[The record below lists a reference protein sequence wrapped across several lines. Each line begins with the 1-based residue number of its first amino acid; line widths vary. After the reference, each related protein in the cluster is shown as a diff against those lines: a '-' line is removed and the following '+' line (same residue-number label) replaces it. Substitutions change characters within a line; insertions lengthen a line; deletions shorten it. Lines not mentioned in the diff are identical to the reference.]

1 MKRTL
6 LFALLVLAYQL
17 GMAQNI
23 TSFSFSNNIRN
34 VIVRQQTNDHEVIY
48 LESGNNHYLTY
59 MNDPT
64 SVRKLVI
71 PNELEFHDMV
81 IYNEYAYFCGT
92 NTAIRKGIVGYF
104 HIDSLFRGISNIYVY
119 SNFQLN
125 TSYVTS
131 LDALTVYRGGLRQQ
145 LCIAAVG
152 ATSNKKACAMEI
164 VKTLPHW
171 RYTIGESTDA
181 SESITNICH
190 TDQYVVT
197 AGTIH
202 NNADEVCL
210 RFYPIDKL
218 FLSEDLHNI
227 IHKHPSDT
235 DIHIGTFSEK
245 SERVEFN
252 TYVQT
257 FNFYEAEVI
266 SHTSSLGNTECW

>member
-23 TSFSFSNNIRN
+23 TSFSFSSNIRN

-125 TSYVTS
+125 TSYVKS

-266 SHTSSLGNTECW
+266 SHTSSQGNTECW